1 MTREEKIKILATA
14 QERAYEEIDRTSG
27 PEMGSEEFVRL
38 LGVAHQLEWMQHP
51 EETIPCDPT
60 PEEDFAPDQVQPE
73 APKPEIVPEQV
84 QSEPEP
90 VKPEPETPQYE
101 LTEVRAA
108 LAKARANG
116 VNVSEIVRSF
126 GAESFPQIDKSQYG
140 AVMAKLEEALN
151 AT

>member
-1 MTREEKIKILATA
+1 M
-14 QERAYEEIDRTSG
+14 
-27 PEMGSEEFVRL
+27 
-38 LGVAHQLEWMQHP
+38 
-51 EETIPCDPT
+51 
-60 PEEDFAPDQVQPE
+60 QPE
-73 APKPEIVPEQV
+73 PVEAA
-84 QSEPEP
+84 EP

-101 LTEVRAA
+101 MTEVRAA
-108 LAKARANG
+108 LAKARTNG

>member
-1 MTREEKIKILATA
+1 MTREEKIKILAMA

-38 LGVAHQLEWMQHP
+38 LGVVHQLEWMQHP
-51 EETIPCDPT
+51 EETIPV
-60 PEEDFAPDQVQPE
+60 EDFAPDQVQPE
-73 APKPEIVPEQV
+73 APKPEIVSEQV

-101 LTEVRAA
+101 MTEVRAA

>member
-1 MTREEKIKILATA
+1 MTREEKIKILAMA

-38 LGVAHQLEWMQHP
+38 LGVVHQLEWMQHP
-51 EETIPCDPT
+51 EETIPCDPI

-73 APKPEIVPEQV
+73 
-84 QSEPEP
+84 PEP
-90 VKPEPETPQYE
+90 AKPEPETPQYE
-101 LTEVRAA
+101 MTEVRAA